1 MQCNQLGQAFVTA
14 PYLLFWTASWNCG
27 QINPFIPKFPFGQ
40 GILSE
45 QQKENQDHHHFD
57 SLSSRDGKCPKITL
71 SLLSCLLFLSLDSY
85 FLTMYH
91 WHGEYSFWIICTQ
104 AIIMYAFL
112 FSSFMSY
119 ILHLF
124 LSCACIC
131 ICVFGT
137 SMQIAT
143 EARRSCHTPCG
154 GSQEVVSG
162 LVWILETEPGSSGR
176 TKNTLL
182 STQNFFKFIKFFQ
195 GFGKARR

>member
-1 MQCNQLGQAFVTA
+1 VYEWRNGAEHKQAREQASKHASVSSSWLFMQCNQLGQAFVTA

-91 WHGEYSFWIICTQ
+91 
-104 AIIMYAFL
+104 
-112 FSSFMSY
+112 
-119 ILHLF
+119 
-124 LSCACIC
+124 
-131 ICVFGT
+131 
-137 SMQIAT
+137 
-143 EARRSCHTPCG
+143 
-154 GSQEVVSG
+154 
-162 LVWILETEPGSSGR
+162 
-176 TKNTLL
+176 
-182 STQNFFKFIKFFQ
+182 
-195 GFGKARR
+195 